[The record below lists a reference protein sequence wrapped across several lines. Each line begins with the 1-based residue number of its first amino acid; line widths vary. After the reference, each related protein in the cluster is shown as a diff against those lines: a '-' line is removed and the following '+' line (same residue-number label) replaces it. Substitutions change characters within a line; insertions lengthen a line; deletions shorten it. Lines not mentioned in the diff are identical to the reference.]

1 MATYYCYPGL
11 GSGDDDGSSEANA
24 WSTLQRAIDG
34 TDGTQPGA
42 GDVVLCRGTDTLSA
56 TVDFDGTAGSGAGGF
71 VIYRGVNSSWV
82 NDGTRFIVDANNGSY
97 HCIKLTSDYIKIEN
111 FDIGNT
117 SEESN
122 QNCVDIG
129 SYAGCDYLVLINCD
143 IHNGDFGV
151 YIGSSGSAGMT
162 LIKCKIRDNADHGF
176 RYGSGGFGFNFHM
189 CSVYNN
195 GGAGLSVGGANAS
208 FNIFGCLIRDNTL
221 NGIQT
226 ASDSQPINIMNTVI
240 HGNSD
245 GIECKSPYFNG
256 IGLRITSN
264 TVGID
269 SDGLANL
276 VGVYMPDTGE
286 DLANTTKTTGNYDEV
301 LIAGVNTNN
310 LSGTD
315 TDGGYEGSSTDDYNL
330 TDTATLRRLGI
341 DLDV

>member
-56 TVDFDGTAGSGAGGF
+56 TVDFDGTSGSEAGGF

-97 HCIKLTSDYIKIEN
+97 NCIKLTSDYIKIEN

-117 SEESN
+117 SEEADR
-122 QNCVDIG
+122 NCVEFG
-129 SYAGCDYLVLINCD
+129 NYSGCDYIVLINCD
-143 IHNGDFGV
+143 IHNGYFGV
-151 YIGSSGSAGMT
+151 STGASGSSGMT
-162 LIKCKIRDNADHGF
+162 LIKCKIRDNANTGF
-176 RYGSGGFGFNFHM
+176 HHTSAGIIFNIHM

-195 GGAGLSVGGANAS
+195 SGAGVYVQGGGAS

-221 NGIQT
+221 NGIRSSG
-226 ASDSQPINIMNTVI
+226 AQPINIMNTVI

-245 GIECKSPYFNG
+245 GIECGNLYFNG

-286 DLANTTKTTGNYDEV
+286 DLANTTKITGNYDEV
-301 LIAGVNTNN
+301 LIAGANTND

-330 TDTATLRRLGI
+330 TDTATLRRLEI